1 LFDTL
6 KNFLNDLSHGLPP
19 VGIVSVTGGPAAG
32 HVRGI
37 EEGILLTCLTYQKS
51 LVYTCVHFQFRPVK
65 SMKEGIFVKEFDRV
79 KSDFNTWTVR
89 LSASQFRM
97 TTLGGK
103 DEPPA
108 GSLHVE
114 SPEVV
119 ETFLK
124 QHPEGSASRA
134 ELLVYAKQARPNGVY
149 VMNEKLWNETC
160 KAAGTA

>member
-1 LFDTL
+1 
-6 KNFLNDLSHGLPP
+6 
-19 VGIVSVTGGPAAG
+19 
-32 HVRGI
+32 
-37 EEGILLTCLTYQKS
+37 
-51 LVYTCVHFQFRPVK
+51 
-65 SMKEGIFVKEFDRV
+65 MKEGIFMKEFDRV

-119 ETFLK
+119 DTFLK
-124 QHPEGSASRA
+124 LHHGHEPFRNQ
-134 ELLVYAKQARPNGVY
+134 LLGYANQARPNGVY
-149 VMNEKLWNETC
+149 VMNCELWNETRN
-160 KAAGTA
+160 AL